1 MNIGCDNVNFNK
13 LIPELS
19 ASKIDGDNMKII
31 IVFIG
36 MLTILAGVLPF
47 FNGFGVVPFS
57 GPIYLGSIIFIGVIA
72 FLYAVKTFGLW
83 GSQKFITAML
93 ALLIIFGGLIP
104 FLVTMSLI
112 PSTVPS
118 SGPVYSGIIILI
130 GIIAVLYGAKQL

>member
-1 MNIGCDNVNFNK
+1 
-13 LIPELS
+13 
-19 ASKIDGDNMKII
+19 MKII

-47 FNGFGVVPFS
+47 FNGFGVIPFA

>member
-1 MNIGCDNVNFNK
+1 
-13 LIPELS
+13 
-19 ASKIDGDNMKII
+19 MKIM

-47 FNGFGVVPFS
+47 FNGFGVVPSS
-57 GPIYLGSIIFIGVIA
+57 GPVYSGIIIFIGFIA
-72 FLYAVKTFGLW
+72 LWYAIKTFGLW
-83 GSQKFITAML
+83 ASQKFIVSVL
-93 ALLIIFGGLIP
+93 ALLIILGGIVP
-104 FLVTMSLI
+104 FLVSMKLI

>member
-1 MNIGCDNVNFNK
+1 
-13 LIPELS
+13 
-19 ASKIDGDNMKII
+19 MKII

-47 FNGFGVVPFS
+47 FNGFGMVPFS
-57 GPIYLGSIIFIGVIA
+57 GPVYSGMIILIGFIA
-72 FLYAVKTFGLW
+72 LWYAVKTFGLW
-83 GSQKFITAML
+83 ASQKFIVSVL
-93 ALLIIFGGLIP
+93 ALLIILGGIVP
-104 FLVTMSLI
+104 FLVSMKLI